1 MAYLCA
7 MQIVRTSL
15 FVRSVKRLGASSEDM
30 ARLETE
36 IATNP
41 QAGEVVPGLMGIR
54 KIRFTLGNK
63 GKRGGG
69 RAIYFLMVADDLAV
83 LIFAYSKST
92 QEDLTQE
99 QRKAALVLLKEM
111 TDGR

>member
-1 MAYLCA
+1 
-7 MQIVRTSL
+7 
-15 FVRSVKRLGASSEDM
+15 M

-36 IATNP
+36 IALNP

-54 KIRFTLGNK
+54 KIHFSLGNK

-69 RAIYFLMVADDLAV
+69 RAIYFLMVSDDLAV

-99 QRKAALVLLKEM
+99 QRNSALAPFKEM
-111 TDGR
+111 TNGR